1 VFYLKGEMM
10 NQSYYIFSAGE
21 LKRKDNSLAFIK
33 TDGSKTYI
41 PIERV
46 YDIYVFGEMTYNTQ
60 LFNFIASKGVCIHLF
75 NYYDFY
81 SGSFY
86 PREQR
91 NSGKLLVQQ
100 VSFYLDEQKRL
111 ELAKRFIE
119 AGSYNIYR
127 NLRYYHNR
135 EKCDSESLER
145 ISDLRDK
152 INGATDIRMLMG
164 IEGNIRK
171 SYYESWQEIFSKDV
185 EFEKRV
191 KQPPDNMVN
200 TLISFLN
207 TLMYTK
213 VLSEIYQTQLN
224 PTISYLHEPGEK
236 RFSLALDV
244 AEVFKPILVDRL
256 IFSLINKGIITDSDF
271 SKEENFLRMK
281 ENSVQKIV
289 KEFENVLKRTIK
301 HKKLNRTVSY
311 NHLIRL
317 ELYKLIKHLLN
328 ETEYEGFK
336 MWW

>member
-1 VFYLKGEMM
+1 M

-21 LKRKDNSLAFIK
+21 LKRKDNSLAFLK
-33 TDGSKTYI
+33 SDGSKTYI

-46 YDIYVFGEMTYNTQ
+46 YDLYIFGEMTYNTK
-60 LFNFIASKGVCIHLF
+60 LFNFLATKGVCVHLF

-81 SGSFY
+81 TGSFY

-100 VSFYLDEQKRL
+100 VSFYLEQEKRL

-127 NLRYYHNR
+127 NMRYYHAR
-135 EKCDSESLER
+135 DKCSDEAMEKVSV
-145 ISDLRDK
+145 LRDE
-152 INGATDIRMLMG
+152 INDATDIHMLMG

-171 SYYESWQEIFSKDV
+171 VYYETWTDIFSKDV

-207 TLMYTK
+207 TMMYTK

-244 AEVFKPILVDRL
+244 AEVFKPLLVDRL
-256 IFSLINKGIITDSDF
+256 IFSLINKGIISDSDF

-281 ENSVQKIV
+281 ENTVQKIV
-289 KEFENVLKRTIK
+289 QEFESELKRTIK

-317 ELYKLIKHLLN
+317 ELYKLIKHLIN
-328 ETEYEGFK
+328 ENHYEGFK

>member
-1 VFYLKGEMM
+1 M

-21 LKRKDNSLAFIK
+21 LKRKDNSLAFLK
-33 TDGSKTYI
+33 SDGSKTDI

-46 YDIYVFGEMTYNTQ
+46 YDLYIFGEMTYNTK
-60 LFNFIASKGVCIHLF
+60 LFNFLATKGVCVHLF

-81 SGSFY
+81 TGSFY

-100 VSFYLDEQKRL
+100 VSFYTDEEKRL
-111 ELAKRFIE
+111 KLAKNFIE
-119 AGSYNIYR
+119 AGSYNIFR
-127 NLRYYHNR
+127 NMRYYHTR
-135 EKCDSESLER
+135 EKCSGEALEKV
-145 ISDLRDK
+145 SDLRNE
-152 INGATDIRMLMG
+152 INDATDIHMLMG

-171 SYYESWQEIFSKDV
+171 VYYETWTDIFSKDV

-207 TLMYTK
+207 TMMYTK

-244 AEVFKPILVDRL
+244 AEVFKPLLVDRL
-256 IFSLINKGIITDSDF
+256 IFSLINKGIISDSDF

-281 ENSVQKIV
+281 EHTVQKIV
-289 KEFENVLKRTIK
+289 QEFENELKRTIK

-317 ELYKLIKHLLN
+317 ELYKLIKHLIN
-328 ETEYEGFK
+328 EKSYEGFK